1 MSSSRLRRLVGD
13 AWQNNDVQ
21 AARDA
26 YNEYL
31 VSHCLHPQRL
41 LISDSHTQTQRY
53 IDVACGRC
61 YHCMESKINE
71 WTTRM
76 YAHAEDF
83 KNVYFV
89 TLTYRSITDPLLP
102 VNKLLLSKLVQ
113 AVWHRDAYNETKHY
127 SYSPCLLVKKHYQ
140 DFLKRLRKNTG
151 LKDLTYV
158 ISGETGSKYGRPHF
172 HAIFFTNGVL
182 TKRDIERA
190 WSVCLW
196 RSNSGDWSFRTSQK
210 KDGTAYDFPIG
221 RVDFHDL
228 VLNGTFN
235 TTAKIR
241 VDGTYMNAANC
252 FSYVCKYVV
261 KRDKANLS
269 RLNLAYR
276 NLYHK
281 EQFVKCF
288 DNEVSYDLA
297 YQWLLDH
304 GYNIMAATNL
314 YNNQLNNLKYEKTI
328 YQPSETIYV
337 DGLCRSRER
346 EIQNYR
352 FTEEVLPTYYYD
364 FRERFS
370 PFCEFSRA
378 TPIGSVYAKRN
389 IQEFT
394 EGVFT
399 KPLLQ
404 ESGYVV
410 PRYFTTKAR
419 QYVYGLR
426 SIHKT
431 ISGNSFVFAGL
442 QDLAG
447 HFDAAIKNNDY
458 THFDFRRAK
467 NLPTIAKTLPL
478 ECKFVDV
485 YTSERICFL
494 HGFARHYKYD
504 RHERAYSLSRCV
516 PLPEF
521 IRNWCA
527 RLQLEFKSYADA
539 TRISKQNLRDS
550 DAALCILTDLGQDV
564 SHLNRN
570 FEENSTH
577 QRKHMQHI
585 YHELHNSAE

>member
-1 MSSSRLRRLVGD
+1 MSSSRFRRLVGD
-13 AWQNNDVQ
+13 AWQNNDLQ

-26 YNEYL
+26 YNEYM
-31 VSHCLHPQRL
+31 VSHCLHPQRI
-41 LISDSHTQTQRY
+41 LISDAHTQTQRY

-113 AVWHRDAYNETKHY
+113 AVWHRDALNETKHY

-158 ISGETGSKYGRPHF
+158 ISGETGSKFGRPHF
-172 HAIFFTNGVL
+172 HAIFFTNGTL
-182 TKRDIERA
+182 TKQDIQRA

-210 KDGTAYDFPIG
+210 KDGTAFDFPIG

-228 VLNGTFN
+228 VQNGTFN

-261 KRDKANLS
+261 KRDTPNLS

-276 NLYHK
+276 NLYKK

-288 DNEVSYDLA
+288 DDEVPYQIA
-297 YQWLLDH
+297 YNWLLDH

-314 YNNQLNNLKYEKTI
+314 INNQLNNLKYEKTI
-328 YQPSETIYV
+328 YQPSEGIYL
-337 DGLCRSRER
+337 DGLLRSRER
-346 EIQNYR
+346 EIENYR
-352 FTEEVLPTYYYD
+352 FNEELLPTYYYD
-364 FRERFS
+364 FREKYR
-370 PFCEFSRA
+370 PFCEFSRGC
-378 TPIGSVYAKRN
+378 PIGSVYAKRN
-389 IQEFT
+389 IQEFK

-404 ESGYVV
+404 ESGFVV
-410 PRYFTTKAR
+410 PRYFVTKAR
-419 QYVYGLR
+419 QDVYGLR
-426 SIHKT
+426 RVHKT
-431 ISGNSFVFAGL
+431 IAGTSFVLSGLVDLSRHFAESL
-442 QDLAG
+442 QDNGLS
-447 HFDAAIKNNDY
+447 
-458 THFDFRRAK
+458 HFDFRRAK
-467 NLPTIAKTLPL
+467 NIPTVTKTLPL
-478 ECKFVDV
+478 ECKYVDV
-485 YTSERICFL
+485 STGERICFL

-504 RHERAYSLSRCV
+504 KHDRSYSLTRCV

-521 IRNWCA
+521 IRNWCT
-527 RLQLEFKSYADA
+527 RLQAEMKSYADSV
-539 TRISKQNLRDS
+539 RISKQNLKNA
-550 DAALCILTDLGQDV
+550 DAAFCILTDLGQDL
-564 SHLNRN
+564 SELNKS
-570 FEENSTH
+570 FETNSAD
-577 QRKHMQHI
+577 QRRHMQEL
-585 YHELHNSAE
+585 YHEIHSSAE